1 MAVLSMLFGAAAV
14 LNGKFW
20 AMVQAGKAH
29 DALLFDPDGPFIP
42 ELDGRDRAVPGTQT
56 AADAAVLHMEM
67 VCLAHGRIFD
77 LRMLLS
83 KIG

>member
-1 MAVLSMLFGAAAV
+1 MLFGAAAV
-14 LNGKFW
+14 LDGGFW

-42 ELDGRDRAVPGTQT
+42 ELDGRDRAVPGTQA